1 MKKLAITLFL
11 ALGAISLQAHGLNGA
26 WDLVSTGTPH
36 GDMHYQVTFVHGAGT
51 ALTAE
56 MTLFD
61 NKIPMS
67 GEAKDGTFRVSGDNQ
82 GSTLTLSGKLKA
94 DGTIEGFL
102 SNEQGDLTFTGTRAK
117 R

>member
-1 MKKLAITLFL
+1 MTLFI
-11 ALGAISLQAHGLNGA
+11 ALGAISLQAQSLNGT

-36 GDMHYQVTFVHGAGT
+36 GDMHYQVAFLHGAGN

-61 NKIPMS
+61 NKIAMT
-67 GEAKDGTFRVSGDNQ
+67 GEAKDGTFRVSGDYQ
-82 GSTLTLSGKLKA
+82 GSTLTLSGKTKA
-94 DGTIEGFL
+94 DGTLEGFL
-102 SNEQGDLTFTGTRAK
+102 SSEQGDLTFTGTRAK